1 MTNLQDQNF
10 ITWKQFISGSL
21 IISIIVPIV
30 IGISLRI
37 VFSLNFIQQAY
48 NNNTLKISE
57 NFLLD
62 LFILLFTI
70 GFILTYKPFYNLVLY
85 TLNIEPLKQGKTY
98 LYILIATIST
108 ILLDKT
114 TNLLPNDSGNIQA
127 TTLGLDTLS
136 EQSTLIY
143 AIAMLSFIL
152 LGPVF
157 EEIFYHGIILRF
169 LEVKH
174 TFLIGLIVSSFLFGL
189 AHSYDFIFV
198 IFATL
203 TAIIDGLLYKKTR
216 SIITVLFGHII
227 YNLYVFI

>member
-1 MTNLQDQNF
+1 MTNFQDQNR
-10 ITWKQFISGSL
+10 ITWKQFISGSV

-37 VFSLNFIQQAY
+37 LFALNFIQQTY
-48 NNNTLKISE
+48 NSNTLKILE
-57 NFLLD
+57 IFLLD

-70 GFILTYKPFYNLVLY
+70 CFILTYKPFYNLILD
-85 TLNIEPLKQGKTY
+85 TLNIKPLKKGKTY
-98 LYILIATIST
+98 LYILLANIST

-114 TNLLPNDSGNIQA
+114 TNLLSSNSGNIQG

-136 EQSTLIY
+136 EQSMLIY
-143 AIAMLSFIL
+143 IIAMLSFIL

-157 EEIFYHGIILRF
+157 EEIFYRGIILRF

-198 IFATL
+198 IFAML
-203 TAIIDGLLYKKTR
+203 TAIIDGLLYKKTQ
-216 SIITVLFGHII
+216 SIIPVLFGHII